1 MSRSA
6 RTTYYIRTWYR
17 GTVSSNPSTVQAV
30 ARRTQMCEDEH
41 ARDEPGDGHIASG
54 PRQAQSFAE
63 PEDAKGD
70 DDDADT
76 KFERVFRYP
85 SEWTMDG
92 DPQGDD
98 CDCGC
103 RRPQCGG
110 NEPRRHTPDSN
121 HYQHYFNALND
132 YGLESGGHCQK
143 VQAINKTGMRI
154 RSHRVDLSTINRG
167 FIAPRLHASCSQDC
181 FPQPRKPK
189 H

>member
-6 RTTYYIRTWYR
+6 RTTYYIRTWHR

-76 KFERVFRYP
+76 KLERVFRY
-85 SEWTMDG
+85 SGEWTMDS

-98 CDCGC
+98 HNRSG
-103 RRPQCGG
+103 RRSQRGG
-110 NEPRRHTPDSN
+110 NESRRHTPDSD
-121 HYQHYFNALND
+121 HYQHYFNAFND
-132 YGLESGGHCQK
+132 HGLEGCGHRYK
-143 VQAINKTGMRI
+143 VQAIAKAGMQI
-154 RSHRVDLSTINRG
+154 
-167 FIAPRLHASCSQDC
+167 
-181 FPQPRKPK
+181 
-189 H
+189 